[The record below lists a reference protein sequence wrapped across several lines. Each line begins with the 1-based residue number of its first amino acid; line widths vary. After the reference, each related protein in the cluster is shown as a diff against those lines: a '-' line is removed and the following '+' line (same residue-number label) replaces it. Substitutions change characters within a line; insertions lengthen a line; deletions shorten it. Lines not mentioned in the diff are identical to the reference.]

1 MQHKRL
7 IRDCLMSALAVEAVP
22 PRTRSDLR
30 LPARATGRPLEI
42 GGESAFVAIGGK
54 VRSEGSLSA
63 QTDGGR

>member
-22 PRTRSDLR
+22 PRTRSDLP
-30 LPARATGRPLEI
+30 LPARATGRPIEI
-42 GGESAFVAIGGK
+42 GGEFAFVAK
-54 VRSEGSLSA
+54 VRSEGPLSA